1 LLIAG
6 GDFDKP
12 LPHLPVQM
20 AGFRESGMKRLA
32 VLSACLMLAAC
43 GGGARY
49 HSYGPPPAPSEYGPS
64 QPYQPP
70 VPPSSQ
76 PSRPTTP
83 PPVKSAGPLKTAM
96 IGSYMD
102 NQESELRRE
111 MRGTGVL
118 VARPG
123 DDIVLR
129 IGSDA
134 MFAANSYDL
143 SQRAKDIL
151 WKLAP
156 VLRRFDHTQIFID
169 AYTDTTG
176 TAAKNEEVSRK
187 RAYTIGGQ
195 LVKNGV
201 PLSRLQAHGYG
212 EENLKIKT
220 GDQVNEPRNRR
231 IEIRIVARASG

>member
-1 LLIAG
+1 
-6 GDFDKP
+6 
-12 LPHLPVQM
+12 
-20 AGFRESGMKRLA
+20 MKRLA
-32 VLSACLMLAAC
+32 VLSGCLLLAAC
-43 GGGARY
+43 GGGPRY
-49 HSYGPPPAPSEYGPS
+49 HNYGPPPPSSSEYGPS

-70 VPPSSQ
+70 APPTR

-83 PPVKSAGPLKTAM
+83 PPVKSAGPLQTAM
-96 IGSYMD
+96 IGGYMD
-102 NQESELRRE
+102 KQEAELRRE

-118 VARPG
+118 VGRPG

-134 MFAANSYDL
+134 MFEANSYDL
-143 SQRAKDIL
+143 TERAKDIL

-156 VLRRFDHTQIFID
+156 VLRHFDHTQIFID

-176 TAAKNEEVSRK
+176 SADKNEEVSRK

-195 LVKNGV
+195 LVKDGV

-212 EENLKIKT
+212 EEHLKIKT

-231 IEIRIVARASG
+231 IEIRILARASG

>member
-1 LLIAG
+1 LLIAPCG
-6 GDFDKP
+6 FDKP
-12 LPHLPVQM
+12 LPHFGVEMP
-20 AGFRESGMKRLA
+20 GFREKGMKRFA
-32 VLSACLMLAAC
+32 VLGACLVLAAC
-43 GGGARY
+43 GGGPRY
-49 HSYGPPPAPSEYGPS
+49 RNYGPPPPPPDYGPT
-64 QPYQPP
+64 QPYSSMT
-70 VPPSSQ
+70 PSPSA
-76 PSRPTTP
+76 PSRPATP
-83 PPVKSAGPLKTAM
+83 PKVASAGPLNTAM

-102 NQESELRRE
+102 NQEAELRRA

-118 VARPG
+118 VGRPG

-134 MFAANSYDL
+134 MFEGNSYTL
-143 SQRAKDIL
+143 SGRAKDIL

-156 VLRRFDHTQIFID
+156 VLRRFDHTQVFID

-176 TAAKNEEVSRK
+176 SAEKNAEVSRK

-195 LVKNGV
+195 LVKNAV
-201 PLSRLQAHGYG
+201 PLSRLRAHGYG

>member
-1 LLIAG
+1 
-6 GDFDKP
+6 
-12 LPHLPVQM
+12 
-20 AGFRESGMKRLA
+20 MKRLA

-43 GGGARY
+43 GGGPRY
-49 HSYGPPPAPSEYGPS
+49 RDYGPPPPSEYGPS
-64 QPYQPP
+64 QAYQPP
-70 VPPSSQ
+70 AQPRSE
-76 PSRPTTP
+76 PSRPATP

-134 MFAANSYDL
+134 MFAGNSFNL
-143 SQRAKDIL
+143 SERAKDIL

-156 VLRRFDHTQIFID
+156 VLRHFDHTQIFID

-176 TAAKNEEVSRK
+176 AADKNLEVSHK

-195 LVKNGV
+195 LVKDGV

-212 EENLKIKT
+212 EENLKVNT
-220 GDQVNEPRNRR
+220 GDRVNEPRNRR

>member
-1 LLIAG
+1 
-6 GDFDKP
+6 
-12 LPHLPVQM
+12 
-20 AGFRESGMKRLA
+20 MKRLA
-32 VLSACLMLAAC
+32 VLGTCLLLAAC
-43 GGGARY
+43 GGGPRY
-49 HSYGPPPAPSEYGPS
+49 RDYGPPPPPPSEYGPT
-64 QPYQPP
+64 QPYSSMTPP
-70 VPPSSQ
+70 PHQ

-83 PPVKSAGPLKTAM
+83 PEVASAGPLKTAM

-102 NQESELRRE
+102 NQEAELRRA

-123 DDIVLR
+123 DDLVLHIR
-129 IGSDA
+129 SDE
-134 MFAANSYDL
+134 MFEGNSFDL
-143 SQRAKDIL
+143 SERAKDIL

-156 VLRRFDHTQIFID
+156 VLRHFDHTQIFID

-176 TAAKNEEVSRK
+176 SADKNLEVSRK

-195 LVKNGV
+195 LVKDAV

-220 GDQVNEPRNRR
+220 GDQMNEPRNRR
-231 IEIRIVARASG
+231 IEIRIVARAAG

>member
-1 LLIAG
+1 
-6 GDFDKP
+6 
-12 LPHLPVQM
+12 
-20 AGFRESGMKRLA
+20 MKRWA
-32 VLSACLMLAAC
+32 VLGACLMLGAC
-43 GGGARY
+43 GGGPRY
-49 HSYGPPPAPSEYGPS
+49 HGYGPPPPSPSEYGPS

-70 VPPSSQ
+70 SPQPSQ
-76 PSRPTTP
+76 PSRPATP

-102 NQESELRRE
+102 NQESELRRA

-118 VARPG
+118 VGRPG

-129 IGSDA
+129 VGSDA
-134 MFAANSYDL
+134 MFEGNSYSL
-143 SQRAKDIL
+143 SERAKDIL

-156 VLRRFDHTQIFID
+156 VLRRFDHTQILIG

-176 TAAKNEEVSRK
+176 TAQKNEEVSRK

-195 LVKNGV
+195 LVRDGV
-201 PLSRLQAHGYG
+201 PLARLQAHGYG
-212 EENLKIKT
+212 EDDLKIKT

-231 IEIRIVARASG
+231 IEIRIVARATG

>member
-1 LLIAG
+1 
-6 GDFDKP
+6 
-12 LPHLPVQM
+12 
-20 AGFRESGMKRLA
+20 MKRLA
-32 VLSACLMLAAC
+32 VLGTCFLLAAC
-43 GGGARY
+43 GGGPRY
-49 HSYGPPPAPSEYGPS
+49 RDYGPPPPPPSEYGPT
-64 QPYQPP
+64 QPYSSMTPP
-70 VPPSSQ
+70 PHQ
-76 PSRPTTP
+76 PSRPATP
-83 PPVKSAGPLKTAM
+83 PQVASAGPLKTAM

-102 NQESELRRE
+102 NQEAELRRA

-123 DDIVLR
+123 DDLVLHIR
-129 IGSDA
+129 SDE
-134 MFAANSYDL
+134 MFEGNSFDL

-156 VLRRFDHTQIFID
+156 VLRHFDHTQVFID

-176 TAAKNEEVSRK
+176 SADKNLEVSRK

-195 LVKNGV
+195 LVKDAV

-220 GDQVNEPRNRR
+220 GDQMNEPRNRR
-231 IEIRIVARASG
+231 IEIRIVARAAG

>member
-1 LLIAG
+1 MEI
-6 GDFDKP
+6 
-12 LPHLPVQM
+12 
-20 AGFRESGMKRLA
+20 GMKRLA
-32 VLSACLMLAAC
+32 VLGACFVLAAC
-43 GGGARY
+43 GGAPRGRD
-49 HSYGPPPAPSEYGPS
+49 YGPPPPVRYGPQ
-64 QPYQPP
+64 QPYSSMQPP
-70 VPPSSQ
+70 PAEAPP
-76 PSRPTTP
+76 PRPTTP
-83 PPVKSAGPLKTAM
+83 PKVASAGPLKAAM

-102 NQESELRRE
+102 NQEADLRRA

-118 VARPG
+118 VGRPG

-129 IGSDA
+129 IRSDE
-134 MFAANSYDL
+134 MFEGNSLVL
-143 SQRAKDIL
+143 SERAKDIL

-176 TAAKNEEVSRK
+176 SADKNMEVSRK

-195 LVKNGV
+195 LVKDAV

-212 EENLKIKT
+212 EENLKVKT

-231 IEIRIVARASG
+231 IEIRILARAAG